1 MTTSHSARTTASQ
14 RDALLA
20 FVAFVV
26 AVALWQIQGLSAL
39 TYPLRLFVTMIHELS
54 HGLAAVL
61 TGGSFLHFEVTK
73 YGAGLAYTSG
83 GSRFVII
90 QAGYVGTAL
99 FGALLLFAANR
110 VRHPGV
116 VAIVLG
122 LIIGVLTLLYSGIG
136 LQGVNASETILTSA
150 VILSGFY
157 LILTRQTNKGRY
169 AGTAII
175 LFGGVM
181 LVAFAGWESWL
192 TTIVGIA
199 SALIL
204 VVIGTRAS
212 RDATLV
218 TLNFLAFLAGLQAV
232 TDGWVLLRIVSL
244 PRSMMP
250 LNDAA
255 IMEAAYGGWISM
267 WAILWIVLDVVIF
280 GGAIYLVFFRSR
292 RRSRDAAS

>member
-1 MTTSHSARTTASQ
+1 MTTSQPAHSTSPQ

-20 FVAFVV
+20 FVAFGIAVV
-26 AVALWQIQGLSAL
+26 LWQIQGLSIL

-73 YGAGLAYTSG
+73 YGAGLAYTDG

-99 FGALLLFAANR
+99 FGAILLYAANR
-110 VRHPGV
+110 VRRPGV
-116 VAIVLG
+116 VAVVLG

-136 LQGVNASETILTSA
+136 LKGVNASETILTS
-150 VILSGFY
+150 VIILSGFY

-169 AGTAII
+169 AGVGII

-181 LVAFAGWESWL
+181 LVAFASWENWL
-192 TTIVGIA
+192 TTLVGIA
-199 SALIL
+199 SALVL
-204 VVIGTRAS
+204 VIIGTRAS
-212 RDATLV
+212 RDMALV
-218 TLNFLAFLAGLQAV
+218 ALNFLAFLTGLQAV
-232 TDGWVLLRIVSL
+232 TDGWVLLRIVSM

-255 IMEAAYGGWISM
+255 IMEAAYGGWIWL
-267 WAILWIVLDVVIF
+267 WAVLWIVLDVVIF
-280 GGAIYLVFFRSR
+280 GGAIYLVFIRPR
-292 RRSRDAAS
+292 RKLAAG

>member
-1 MTTSHSARTTASQ
+1 MTTSQSARPTAPLQ

-20 FVAFVV
+20 FVAFVI
-26 AVALWQIQGLSAL
+26 AVILWQIQGLSIL

-54 HGLAAVL
+54 HGLAALL
-61 TGGSFLHFEVTK
+61 TGGSFYHFEVTK
-73 YGAGLAYTSG
+73 YGAGIAYTSG

-99 FGALLLFAANR
+99 FGAILLFVANR
-110 VRHPGV
+110 ARRPGT
-116 VAIVLG
+116 VATILG
-122 LIIGVLTLLYSGIG
+122 LIIGVLTLLYSGIS
-136 LQGVNASETILTSA
+136 LQGLNASEIILASV
-150 VILSGFY
+150 VIAAGFY
-157 LILTRQTNKGRY
+157 LIVTRQTNKGRY
-169 AGTAII
+169 AGLGTI

-181 LVAFAGWESWL
+181 LVAFAGWESYL
-192 TTIVGIA
+192 APAVGIV

-204 VVIGTRAS
+204 VAIGTRAS
-212 RDATLV
+212 RDVTLV
-218 TLNFLAFLAGLQAV
+218 ALNFLAFLAGLQAV

-267 WAILWIVLDVVIF
+267 WAILWIAFDVIIF
-280 GGAIYLVFFRSR
+280 GSAIYLVFIRSR
-292 RRSRDAAS
+292 RRRAAA